1 MLNYVELIGRCIN
14 VFSDRIELLMK
25 SGDIF
30 GIYLLEDIDIN
41 IIEVNSYTRIVG
53 RVAFINDIPFPMIV
67 ADKVYQMKSEMEF
80 TN

>member
-30 GIYLLEDIDIN
+30 CIYLLEDIDIN

-67 ADKVYQMKSEMEF
+67 ADKVYQMKGEMEF

>member
-14 VFSDRIELLMK
+14 VFPNRIEILMK

-30 GIYLLEDIDIN
+30 CIYLLEDIDIN

-67 ADKVYQMKSEMEF
+67 ADKVYQMKGEMEF